1 MTTVLV
7 TGGLGFIGK
16 RLVKL
21 LLGMDFSVVV
31 FDDLSAGSVEELP
44 RGCCFFRGDVRNLN
58 ELKEAMQD
66 VDLVAHLAARVSV
79 SESLEDPYLYHE
91 VNALGT
97 LNVLKASL
105 EANVKRV
112 VYTSTTAVYGDPL
125 ELPTTENCPL
135 RPLSPYGASKA
146 AGELYCQAFHKSY
159 GLETVIL
166 RVFNV
171 YGPGMRS
178 GPYAG
183 VIYSFMEKL
192 SARQPPIIY
201 GDGNQTRDF
210 IYVDDVATAIAK
222 ALEAKDAAGEIF
234 NIGTGRETS
243 VNEILHLLYEVT
255 GVTLTPLY
263 KEPRPG
269 DIRRS
274 VANIT
279 KAKTQLS
286 WTPEVPLEE
295 GLTRTWHWF
304 TARSL

>member
-1 MTTVLV
+1 MSTVLV
-7 TGGLGFIGK
+7 TGGLGFIG
-16 RLVKL
+16 RWLVDQL
-21 LLGMDFSVVV
+21 RSMDFSVIV
-31 FDDLSAGSVEELP
+31 FDDLSAGSVEGLP
-44 RGCCFFRGDVRNLN
+44 RGCCFTRGDVRNLE
-58 ELKEAMQD
+58 ELKASLRD

-79 SESLEDPYLYHE
+79 AESVEDPHLYHE

-112 VYTSTTAVYGDPL
+112 VYTSTTAVYGDPV

-146 AGELYCQAFHKSY
+146 AGELYCQAFYKSY

-166 RVFNV
+166 RIFNV

-192 SARQPPIIY
+192 STRQPPIIY

-210 IYVDDVATAIAK
+210 IYVDDVVSAIIK
-222 ALEAKDAAGEIF
+222 ALEAKGVAGEAF
-234 NIGTGRETS
+234 NIGTGKETS
-243 VNEILHLLYEVT
+243 VNQLLQLLYEVT
-255 GVTLTPLY
+255 EITLTPIY
-263 KEPRPG
+263 EEPRPG

-286 WTPEVPLEE
+286 WTPEVSLEE

-304 TARSL
+304 TARTL